1 MRIVLLGKDGL
12 LGHAL
17 QPALAQLA
25 HAHQG
30 ELVTLGRR
38 DGALKVDFT
47 EVQSLRRTLLELRPD
62 VIVNA
67 AAYTAVDK
75 AESEPELAMQINADA
90 VAVLAETANLLGAWL
105 VHYSTD
111 YVFDGTGHAPWQES
125 DTPAP
130 LSAYGRS
137 KLAGDLAAS
146 RAIKHLIF
154 RSGWGYGAHGRHF
167 ARTLVELA
175 MTRPALRVVNDQI
188 GAPTSAEL
196 VARCTALALE
206 RVTCEGGE
214 PLAGLY
220 HLSARGE
227 TSWYDY
233 AALIVAKA
241 RAAKVPLALQS
252 LQPVASR
259 DYPTPARRPLNSR
272 LACEKF
278 ERAFAI
284 TLPHWQAPA
293 EKMLESL
300 LAELNQRT

>member
-12 LGHAL
+12 LGYAL

-25 HAHQG
+25 RAHQG

-38 DGALKVDFT
+38 DGVLRADFT
-47 EVQSLRRTLLELRPD
+47 ELHTLRRTLLELGPD

-75 AESEPELAMQINADA
+75 AESEPELAMQINANA
-90 VAVLAETANLLGAWL
+90 VAVLAETANALGAWL

-111 YVFDGTGHAPWQES
+111 YVFDGSGNIPWQER

-137 KLAGDLAAS
+137 KLAGDLAAR
-146 RAIKHLIF
+146 RAIKHLIL

-167 ARTLVELA
+167 ARTIVELV
-175 MTRPALRVVNDQI
+175 MTRPVLAVVSDQM
-188 GAPTSAEL
+188 GAPTSADL
-196 VARCTALALE
+196 VARYTALALE
-206 RVTCEGGE
+206 RVTREGGE
-214 PLAGLY
+214 LLAGLY

-241 RAAKVPLALQS
+241 RAAGLPLALQS

-259 DYPTPARRPLNSR
+259 YYPTAAQRPLNSR

-278 ERAFAI
+278 ERTFAI

-293 EKMLESL
+293 EKMLDAL